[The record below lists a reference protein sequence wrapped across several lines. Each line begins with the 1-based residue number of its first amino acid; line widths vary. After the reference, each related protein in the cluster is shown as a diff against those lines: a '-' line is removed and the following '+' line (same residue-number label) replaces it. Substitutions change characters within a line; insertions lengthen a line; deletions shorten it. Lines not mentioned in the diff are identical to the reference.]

1 MPFEYT
7 PYRSPFTGAIADL
20 IGRQGDIAAQR
31 ALNEAKARTQAVSGV
46 AQSLGNLAQ
55 YRADAPKREMERMRI
70 AEARQQMADAQEAR
84 AGKQSL
90 ATLLSPDYVEGF
102 QPQGP
107 TQVDASGEA
116 GILPKSPSLVKNI
129 GGVKQLDPD
138 AIQAA
143 MGQLGHGAWFLENR
157 NAIDNLNKSM
167 LDRHVLG
174 QKAIQNAADLYKRAA
189 RQSEDTIDNRFKVQ
203 AAQTLVDALD
213 NIVPGDQLEAIQK
226 ALGVGDTRM
235 IDQFADQYATPDK
248 VELLKTGPG
257 DVITPVNQYGQQVAP
272 AIQGPPAAETTAQ
285 YNARVSAARAKI
297 KAGTATP
304 DEQALVKGVDADIAA
319 RRPPQSVPLDKE
331 HADLLTKKADGTLT
345 PTETIRLQA
354 IEQTRKFI
362 PQFNVNNRS
371 EPLVRVRYFDPSVGR
386 TVEEYV
392 PKSEAGG
399 QRRIAP
405 LSGTEQNR
413 FDSAA
418 TVIDVGQ
425 AILDSLK
432 DPKVAEEVGAVMGRV
447 NTVRDFIGNPPPE
460 LAGLA
465 GEIESFALA
474 NMGVH
479 GMRSK
484 AGADQI
490 VRLLDVHHTPESM
503 AAAVNGLLKFSRS
516 FTGRI
521 GDTNVSDRS
530 DNTFKPG
537 QLPSLNIRIGQ
548 TQAATPGASAPVVS
562 AR

>member
-20 IGRQGDIAAQR
+20 IGRQGDIAAQQ
-31 ALNEAKARTQAVSGV
+31 ALNEAKARTQTVSGV

-107 TQVDASGEA
+107 TPVDASGEA

-157 NAIDNLNKSM
+157 NTIDNLNKSM

-189 RQSEDTIDNRFKVQ
+189 RQSKDTLDDRFKVQ

-213 NIVPGDQLEAIQK
+213 NIIPGDQLEAIQK

-235 IDQFADQYATPDK
+235 IDQFANQYATPDK
-248 VELLKTGPG
+248 IEWLKTGPG
-257 DVITPVNQYGQQVAP
+257 EVNTPLNQYGQQVAP
-272 AIQGPPAAETTAQ
+272 AIQGPERPKTPAQLADEAFGTPEDQRTPDQ
-285 YNARVSAARAKI
+285 QLLVDGIVARAK
-297 KAGTATP
+297 ALEATKR
-304 DEQALVKGVDADIAA
+304 L
-319 RRPPQSVPLDKE
+319 PLNDE
-331 HADLLTKKADGTLT
+331 HAKLLEEQQNGTLT
-345 PTETIRLQA
+345 PAGMVRLRA
-354 IEQTRKFI
+354 IEQSLKYI
-362 PQFNVNNRS
+362 PQFNVNNRV
-371 EPLVRVRYFDPSVGR
+371 EPARSDVSSYNQIASRIEALAKPVIDRRANLQKIVDTLNTPNAVADSLVAPELL
-386 TVEEYV
+386 TAM
-392 PKSEAGG
+392 AGG
-399 QRRIAP
+399 AGSGIRINEAEINRV
-405 LSGTEQNR
+405 LGARSTMQSIRAALMKVQSGETVTPEVRSQMSDLVKLVKSKVDRKATIVNEAR
-413 FDSAA
+413 QALAKADS
-418 TVIDVGQ
+418 
-425 AILDSLK
+425 
-432 DPKVAEEVGAVMGRV
+432 
-447 NTVRDFIGNPPPE
+447 
-460 LAGLA
+460 
-465 GEIESFALA
+465 IESQRQIFADMA
-474 NMGVH
+474 Q
-479 GMRSK
+479 K
-484 AGADQI
+484 
-490 VRLLDVHHTPESM
+490 LDDV
-503 AAAVNGLLKFSRS
+503 
-516 FTGRI
+516 
-521 GDTNVSDRS
+521 DTDGSD
-530 DNTFKPG
+530 TVKPG

-548 TQAATPGASAPVVS
+548 MPGATAPVVG